1 MSLLL
6 AVEDM
11 AGLNVWISRVPSP
24 SNPSDVLSREL
35 TTVWTHGS
43 RQIKVSQV
51 ERLISEILE

>member
-24 SNPSDVLSREL
+24 SNPSDLLSREI
-35 TTVWTHGS
+35 TTVWEHGPK
-43 RQIKVSQV
+43 QIKARQV
-51 ERLISEILE
+51 GRLINEILE